1 MNRAQARRMAFTEH
15 GEGIETIRGK
25 GLKKQ
30 RWYSICSI
38 HGNFNKDCHI
48 CNTGMWHN
56 MALIKIESWFHD
68 HIYWL
73 WYFWVNYI

>member
-1 MNRAQARRMAFTEH
+1 MNNAQARRMAFTEH
-15 GEGIETIRGK
+15 GEGTEIFRGK

-30 RWYSICSI
+30 RWYSICSA
-38 HGNFNKDCHI
+38 HGNYNKDCNM
-48 CNTGMWHN
+48 CRTGSWEN
-56 MALIKIESWFHD
+56 MRKLAIGGWFHD

>member
-25 GLKKQ
+25 GLRKQ
-30 RWYSICSI
+30 KWYSICSM
-38 HGNFNKDCHI
+38 HGDFNKDCHI

-56 MALIKIESWFHD
+56 VWKIKIGGWFHD
-68 HIYWL
+68 HTYGIWL
-73 WYFWVNYI
+73 WWVNNI